1 MRYNLRKKVFSKE
14 RYKHTMKR
22 SLLARLRSNGLYYLC
37 AGLLLLAGIPA
48 YQTFILAPLG
58 YNNAL
63 NVASGGNSAAYIAWI
78 ASHQLSFLLYR
89 LLILVAFFLL
99 LSLPFSLFRI
109 IIAQELM
116 GQEERE
122 AEELAEEAD
131 EDDTE
136 GDAADED
143 EEDDEEE
150 DETGEETDGMPPF
163 AWRGK
168 GFAVVAAWSGIIGL
182 ICYLVG
188 TLASTLYLSSI
199 GSGVASTSSLSSG
212 NILFIS
218 IFSIITNTVGLGLL
232 ALSTLFFGVI
242 IARSGTKLWPLA
254 WVFFGYLALG
264 VAALFSGSA
273 VSVASA
279 PGSGQAPLLA
289 PAILLFGIWTLWLGF
304 MLVRLKPEPVQT
316 EE

>member
-1 MRYNLRKKVFSKE
+1 
-14 RYKHTMKR
+14 MKR
-22 SLLARLRSNGLYYLC
+22 SFLARLRSNGLSYLC

-63 NVASGGNSAAYIAWI
+63 TATSGGSSAAYLVWI
-78 ASHQLSFLLYR
+78 GGHQLSFLLYR
-89 LLILVAFFLL
+89 VLLLLTFVLL

-122 AEELAEEAD
+122 AEELAEEED
-131 EDDTE
+131 DDTE
-136 GDAADED
+136 DEITADE
-143 EEDDEEE
+143 EEE
-150 DETGEETDGMPPF
+150 DETEEAEGMPPF

-168 GFAVVAAWSGIIGL
+168 GFAVIAAWSGMIGL
-182 ICYLVG
+182 LCYLAG
-188 TLASTLYLSSI
+188 TLLSTLYLSSI
-199 GSGVASTSSLSSG
+199 SNSVTANATLSGG

-218 IFSIITNTVGLGLL
+218 LFAILTNTIGVGLL
-232 ALSTLFFGVI
+232 ALSTLFFGAI

-254 WVFFGYLALG
+254 WVFFGYLALA

-279 PGSGQAPLLA
+279 PASGQAPLTA
-289 PAILLFGIWTLWLGF
+289 PAILLFGVWVLWLGI

-316 EE
+316 E